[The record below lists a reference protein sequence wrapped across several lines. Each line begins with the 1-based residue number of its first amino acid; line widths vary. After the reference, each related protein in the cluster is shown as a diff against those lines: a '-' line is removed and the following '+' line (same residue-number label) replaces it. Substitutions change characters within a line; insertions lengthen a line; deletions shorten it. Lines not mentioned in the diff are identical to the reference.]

1 VGLALAEFVPA
12 FDYLPKET
20 NPVVDLEEPGVLHF
34 PGMRVDM
41 RQTLQFLLVELK
53 EDAENVGLP
62 AHTLLRDQED

>member
-1 VGLALAEFVPA
+1 LAEFVPA

-34 PGMRVDM
+34 PGMRVDVQ
-41 RQTLQFLLVELK
+41 QTLQFLLVELK